1 MTETL
6 NELKRKLGYNNVEMS
21 YGDIK
26 YNTFQSWQVNGQII
40 DLKISYGD
48 KSKREIFF
56 PKLKFEARP
65 FSNKIKFYP
74 VESPIYKTT
83 EKGKL
88 VEYSINS
95 SDLEKMNLSMKL
107 DIDFSDMLE
116 YMRTPNTT
124 KPAYVFIS
132 KLDVTSPKFEVF
144 DRTANLRM
152 LDVDG
157 FEVGY
162 LTNSEELANTF
173 VFKSHVDNIVT
184 SEEYIDKVGY
194 SDELRSSYKKYGIG
208 NIHVDFTFKKSP
220 SKDQLEFLAKHKD
233 KGVVPV
239 FDLVTITLDNVNF
252 KTSSYDFKMEGVLEK
267 MPYSVFPD
275 AKVKM
280 YVDDIDAML
289 DTHLAVMEDSYNRAK
304 IENPFLPLPELG
316 KSKSQKFKDY
326 LKSLTKHTDGYY
338 VLEVN
343 KSKDEEMKVGN
354 KSVLEFT
361 TELQSIIFSTEQ
373 PKKSK

>member
-6 NELKRKLGYNNVEMS
+6 NELKRKLGYNNIEMS

-48 KSKREIFF
+48 KSKKEIFF

-65 FSNKIKFYP
+65 FSKKIKFYTA
-74 VESPIYKTT
+74 ENPIYRTT

-88 VEYSINS
+88 TEFSVLS
-95 SDLEKMNLSMKL
+95 SDLEKMNLSLKL
-107 DIDFSDMLE
+107 DIAFSEMLE
-116 YMRTPNTT
+116 YMRTTNTT

-132 KLDVTSPKFEVF
+132 KLDVNAPKFEVF
-144 DRTANLRM
+144 DRTANLKM

-157 FEVGY
+157 FEIGY
-162 LTNSEELANTF
+162 HTEAEELASSF
-173 VFKSHVDNIVT
+173 VFRSHIDNLVT
-184 SEEYIDKVGY
+184 SEEYVEKSSY
-194 SDELRSSYKKYGIG
+194 SDELRNSYKMYGIG
-208 NIHVDFTFKKSP
+208 NINVDFTLKKSP

-239 FDLVTITLDNVNF
+239 FDLITITLDKVNF
-252 KTSSYDFKMEGVLEK
+252 KASSYDFKMEGVVEK

-280 YVDDIDAML
+280 YVDNIDSML
-289 DTHLAVMEDSYNRAK
+289 ETHLGVLEDSYNRAK
-304 IENPFLPLPELG
+304 IENPFLPLPDLTKTKTE
-316 KSKSQKFKDY
+316 KFKEY
-326 LKSLTKHTDGYY
+326 LKSLTKHSDGYY

-343 KSKDEEMKVGN
+343 KSKDEEMKVGS
-354 KSVLEFT
+354 KTVLEFT
-361 TELQSIIFSTEQ
+361 TELQSIIFSSEQ
-373 PKKSK
+373 PKKLK